1 MADKSPTQ
9 QPLLEDYQ
17 RALKSMQTFI
27 DITADDLMT
36 LAQRAVYYAGI
47 RENESIIISE
57 IMTQPVHVIPPD
69 TRMSEAAHILIT
81 RRISGLPI
89 VNEEQKLIG
98 ILTEA
103 DFLRDLGVPFLH
115 PSQNLWQT
123 LESLFSQT
131 PAHITNDRA
140 DDLVKNHMTSD
151 VITIQ
156 PDKDVHT
163 ALDLMK
169 QHLVKRLLVCEDS
182 KVVGVVTRS
191 DLIRLFFARYMQER
205 Q

>member
-98 ILTEA
+98 ILSEA
-103 DFLRDLGVPFLH
+103 DFLRDLVGEGFCSGAIEGDVDHILH
-115 PSQNLWQT
+115 D
-123 LESLFSQT
+123 QT
-131 PAHITNDRA
+131 PWFGFRWA
-140 DDLVKNHMTSD
+140 
-151 VITIQ
+151 
-156 PDKDVHT
+156 
-163 ALDLMK
+163 
-169 QHLVKRLLVCEDS
+169 
-182 KVVGVVTRS
+182 RS
-191 DLIRLFFARYMQER
+191 
-205 Q
+205 